1 MIYWLM
7 QTQAEMPETERYLAE
22 YLGEAER
29 EKLALLRVDKR
40 RRDWLLG
47 RWTAKRLLQ
56 RVIWE
61 ASKVTV
67 SLDLITID
75 NNADGVPFFQSS
87 VSNLQCSI
95 SISHGHGRAF
105 AAAVVKPDW
114 PLGADLELVAPR
126 PAGFVRD
133 YFTEAEAELVQRV
146 NGAGR
151 DRLVTAVWS
160 AKEAVLKALCLGLSV
175 DTRAVSC
182 LLEVGEGGTAG
193 WRPFAI
199 HLDKARLP
207 RPAPDLAGWWRAD
220 GDFVLTL
227 AAKNYEEI

>member
-1 MIYWLM
+1 MIYWLT

-29 EKLALLRVDKR
+29 EKLASLRMEKR
-40 RRDWLLG
+40 RQDWLLG

-61 ASKVTV
+61 ASKTTIP
-67 SLDLITID
+67 LDLIAID
-75 NNADGVPFFQSS
+75 NDGDGVPTYQSPI
-87 VSNLQCSI
+87 SNLPCSI

-105 AAAVVKPDW
+105 VAAVVKPDW
-114 PLGADLELVAPR
+114 PLGADMERVAPR
-126 PAGFVRD
+126 PDGFVAD
-133 YFTEAEAELVQRV
+133 YFTEAEAELVERA

-160 AKEAVLKALCLGLSV
+160 AKEAVLKALHLGLSV

-182 LLEVGEGGTAG
+182 LLEVGEGGTAV

-199 HLDKARLP
+199 HLDERRLP
-207 RPAPDLAGWWRAD
+207 RPVPDLAGWWRTD